1 MKKNTNTV
9 VKQKP
14 ATKGRKTS
22 YTSAKKA
29 AKKAGSNKKP
39 TKTKKAEP
47 KPEVPEKP
55 AKPAY
60 SDATWYDFRQ
70 SGLLLFV
77 NLFLHIFGWCIVC
90 RVDESGNINKVYP
103 ARTCYRGFSE
113 GSISSA
119 YIKLSEF
126 ISKNHKRLLDEAR
139 S

>member
-1 MKKNTNTV
+1 MKKNINTV

-14 ATKGRKTS
+14 ATKARKTS
-22 YTSAKKA
+22 HSA
-29 AKKAGSNKKP
+29 AKKASKKAGSVKKP
-39 TKTKKAEP
+39 VKAKEETP
-47 KPEVPEKP
+47 VKPD
-55 AKPAY
+55 KPAY
-60 SDATWYDFRQ
+60 RDATWYDFRN

-77 NLFLHIFGWCIVC
+77 NMFLHIFGWCIVC
-90 RVDESGNINKVYP
+90 RIDESGNITKVYP

>member
-1 MKKNTNTV
+1 MKKNINTV

-14 ATKGRKTS
+14 ATKARKTS
-22 YTSAKKA
+22 HSA
-29 AKKAGSNKKP
+29 AKKASKKAGSVKKP
-39 TKTKKAEP
+39 AKAKEETP
-47 KPEVPEKP
+47 VKP

-60 SDATWYDFRQ
+60 RDATWYDFRN

-90 RVDESGNINKVYP
+90 RVDETGNINKVYP

-113 GSISSA
+113 GSVSSA

>member
-1 MKKNTNTV
+1 MKKVTNTV
-9 VKQKP
+9 VTQKP
-14 ATKGRKTS
+14 APKARKTS
-22 YTSAKKA
+22 QSA
-29 AKKAGSNKKP
+29 AKKASKKAGSVKKP
-39 TKTKKAEP
+39 VKVKGETP
-47 KPEVPEKP
+47 VKPD
-55 AKPAY
+55 KPAY
-60 SDATWYDFRQ
+60 RDATWYDFRQ

-90 RVDESGNINKVYP
+90 RVDESGNINKLHP